1 MPETKAEAWTV
12 GRLLSATN
20 GFLADKGSSTPR
32 LDAELLLARVL
43 ALTKV
48 QLYVNFERAV
58 SPDELD
64 QYRELVR
71 RRARHEPVAYIL
83 GEKEFYGLKLK
94 TTPAALIPRPETE
107 LLVDQALRLA
117 KKNWPGEALQVAD
130 IGCGGGA
137 IALALAAILHEAEIS
152 AVDISPEA
160 LDLARANALSLGRRL
175 TFFEGDLAAPLA
187 GRRFH
192 LICANLPYIPETMM
206 ASLMSDVGAHEPHLA
221 LNGGP
226 EGLALIRRLLPDAP
240 NLLAEG
246 GRLILEIWPDSLA
259 ALTDS
264 AGRANL
270 AVEEVLP
277 DLAGHKRIVTLLKNS
292 KQTGLVA
299 GGVAVEV
306 DGHRQAGDMGGV
318 GV

>member
-1 MPETKAEAWTV
+1 MTEMKAETWTV
-12 GRLLSATN
+12 GRLLSATT
-20 GFLADKGSSTPR
+20 GFLADKGSATPR

-48 QLYVNFERAV
+48 HLYVNFERSVEPA
-58 SPDELD
+58 ELD

-71 RRARHEPVAYIL
+71 RRARYEPVAYIL

-107 LLVDQALRLA
+107 LLVD
-117 KKNWPGEALQVAD
+117 EALGLVKKYWPDEAIQAAD

-137 IALALAAILHEAEIS
+137 IALALAANLPEAEIS

-160 LDLARANALSLGRRL
+160 LDLARANALKLGLAQRL
-175 TFFEGDLAAPLA
+175 TFFEGDLVTPLA

-192 LICANLPYIPETMM
+192 LVCANLPYIPETEM
-206 ASLMSDVGAHEPHLA
+206 AGLMPDVGGHEPHLA

-226 EGLALIRRLLPDAP
+226 EGLTVIDRLLPDAAG
-240 NLLAEG
+240 LLAAG
-246 GRLILEIWPDSLA
+246 GRLLLEIWPDSLV

-264 AGRANL
+264 AGRGNL
-270 AVEEVLP
+270 AIEGVLR
-277 DLAGHKRIVTLLKNS
+277 DLAGPKRVVTLAAQS
-292 KQTGLVA
+292 
-299 GGVAVEV
+299 
-306 DGHRQAGDMGGV
+306 
-318 GV
+318 